1 MVKERAAAVAPYARQ
16 LLDDENV
23 RSVARQAARA
33 TGAAYRRARGQDVGD
48 AVKDKQLRRRVA
60 EATQS
65 VGRLWIAG
73 TEPPPK
79 PKRRLRSAVVL
90 ILAAAAVAALLNEQV
105 RVRLLAA
112 LSGKPPTPESSPS
125 TPMPESSP
133 STPMPESSPST
144 NPTEA

>member
-1 MVKERAAAVAPYARQ
+1 MVRERAAAIAPYARA

-23 RSVARQAARA
+23 TSAAQQAARA
-33 TGAAYRRARGQDVGD
+33 TAAAYRRARGQDVGD

-65 VGRLWIAG
+65 IGRLWIAG

-79 PKRRLRSAVVL
+79 PKRRILSAVAL
-90 ILAAAAVAALLNEQV
+90 ILAAAAMAALLNDQV

-112 LSGKPPTPESSPS
+112 LSGKPS
-125 TPMPESSP
+125 TPAGGP
-133 STPMPESSPST
+133 TT